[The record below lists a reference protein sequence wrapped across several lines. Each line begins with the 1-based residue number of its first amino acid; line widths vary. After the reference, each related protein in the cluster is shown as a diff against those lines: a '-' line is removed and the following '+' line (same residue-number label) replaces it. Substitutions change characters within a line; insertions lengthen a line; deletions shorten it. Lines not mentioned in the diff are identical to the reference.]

1 MDQTVLVIISVA
13 LLIIIIIH
21 MNLKC
26 SCNSS
31 GRRRYFKYFPDFIKS
46 GNFVNSENF
55 EVANVSSMNIGIPA
69 YFQKYGDHIND
80 GLNLSSPGA
89 CATDAQYRDMFF
101 QAQQNPLTSLNNT
114 YELGGATSDL
124 NSAYNAYKDLNLYF
138 KQ

>member
-1 MDQTVLVIISVA
+1 
-13 LLIIIIIH
+13 

-26 SCNSS
+26 SCNRYS
-31 GRRRYFKYFPDFIKS
+31 GRRRYFI
-46 GNFVNSENF
+46 NSENF

-80 GLNLSSPGA
+80 GLNLSSAGA
-89 CATDAQYRDMFF
+89 CAPNAQYRDTFI

>member
-1 MDQTVLVIISVA
+1 MDLAILVIISLA
-13 LLIIIIIH
+13 LIIIIIH

-26 SCNSS
+26 SCNRYS
-31 GRRRYFKYFPDFIKS
+31 GRRRYFA
-46 GNFVNSENF
+46 NSENF

-80 GLNLSSPGA
+80 GLNLSSAGA
-89 CATDAQYRDMFF
+89 CAPNAQYRDMFI

>member
-1 MDQTVLVIISVA
+1 
-13 LLIIIIIH
+13 

-31 GRRRYFKYFPDFIKS
+31 GRRRY
-46 GNFVNSENF
+46 FVNSENF

-89 CATDAQYRDMFF
+89 CAPNAQYRDMFI

-124 NSAYNAYKDLNLYF
+124 NSAYNAYKDLNF

>member
-31 GRRRYFKYFPDFIKS
+31 GRRRY
-46 GNFVNSENF
+46 FVNSENF

-89 CATDAQYRDMFF
+89 CATDAQYNDMFF

>member
-31 GRRRYFKYFPDFIKS
+31 GRRRY
-46 GNFVNSENF
+46 FVNSENF

-80 GLNLSSPGA
+80 GLNLSSAGA
-89 CATDAQYRDMFF
+89 CAPNAQYRDMFI